1 MSANA
6 TPPVGAFLR
15 EQRREAG
22 LSQQA
27 LAAQAGCSIA
37 MVRLLESGYLP
48 SSGSVIERITAA
60 LVANREA
67 A

>member
-1 MSANA
+1 
-6 TPPVGAFLR
+6 
-15 EQRREAG
+15 
-22 LSQQA
+22 
-27 LAAQAGCSIA
+27 